1 MFRFSLR
8 LGFLFVISLFMLS
21 SMQAN
26 AGLFEDEDARNAILD
41 LRKKLEDVKAYDSRN
56 DGEIEKIKRNMLD
69 QSNALEGLRSEIANL
84 RGEKDALAKE
94 LSDTQ
99 KKLKDVTRVFES
111 RFTKL
116 EPLVVNVDVREF
128 TAEQAEKKDFEVAL
142 ELFKKGDFQSSS
154 IALSDFLRRY
164 SQSGYKLS
172 ALFWLGNAQYANREY
187 KDAISNFK
195 LLLSID
201 SNSLRAAEAMLSI
214 SNCQL
219 DMKDTKAAKKTWEE
233 IIKTYP
239 DSEAAG
245 AAKERLARFK

>member
-1 MFRFSLR
+1 
-8 LGFLFVISLFMLS
+8 MLS

-116 EPLVVNVDVREF
+116 EPLIVNVDGREF
-128 TAEQAEKKDFEVAL
+128 TVEQAEKKDFEVAL

-154 IALSDFLRRY
+154 SALSDFLRRY
-164 SQSGYKLS
+164 SQSGYKL
-172 ALFWLGNAQYANREY
+172 
-187 KDAISNFK
+187 
-195 LLLSID
+195 LSLIH
-201 SNSLRAAEAMLSI
+201 I
-214 SNCQL
+214 
-219 DMKDTKAAKKTWEE
+219 
-233 IIKTYP
+233 
-239 DSEAAG
+239 
-245 AAKERLARFK
+245 

>member
-1 MFRFSLR
+1 M
-8 LGFLFVISLFMLS
+8 
-21 SMQAN
+21 
-26 AGLFEDEDARNAILD
+26 
-41 LRKKLEDVKAYDSRN
+41 
-56 DGEIEKIKRNMLD
+56 
-69 QSNALEGLRSEIANL
+69 
-84 RGEKDALAKE
+84 AKE
-94 LSDTQ
+94 LSETQ

-116 EPLVVNVDVREF
+116 EPLVVNVDGREF

-154 IALSDFLRRY
+154 SALSDFLRRY